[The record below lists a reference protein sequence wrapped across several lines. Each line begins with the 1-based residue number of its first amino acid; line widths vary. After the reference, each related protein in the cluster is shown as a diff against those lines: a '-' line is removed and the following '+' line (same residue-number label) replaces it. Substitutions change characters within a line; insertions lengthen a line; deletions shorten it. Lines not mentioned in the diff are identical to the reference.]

1 MRFFL
6 FGVFFLHSCRAPR
19 CCYAKC
25 VRARRCRAAARMATS
40 RARACCAARGGAPLS
55 DDWRGHLAVP
65 LRATAGLE
73 AARGSRGRRGASRSS
88 FFPLF
93 LFPPRHPTDPLR
105 PSLRFSLPLQVN
117 PASYTDFQGYAHFA
131 GGLACGMA
139 CLSAGLAIGI
149 VGDAGVRANAQ
160 QSKLFIIVILILIFA
175 EIIGLYGTSP
185 SPSDMTSVFLS
196 LTLLLPPSTR
206 PRLAFCPSGLIVGTS
221 LSLHLHLHPPQ
232 QQHHV

>member
-1 MRFFL
+1 
-6 FGVFFLHSCRAPR
+6 
-19 CCYAKC
+19 
-25 VRARRCRAAARMATS
+25 MATS
-40 RARACCAARGGAPLS
+40 QARACCAARGGAPLS
-55 DDWRGHLAVP
+55 DGWRGHLAVP

-73 AARGSRGRRGASRSS
+73 AARGSRGRRGASRARRSS

-93 LFPPRHPTDPLR
+93 LFPPRRPTDPLR

-185 SPSDMTSVFLS
+185 SPSDMTSVFLL
-196 LTLLLPPSTR
+196 LTLPLLLPSFPSTR

-221 LSLHLHLHPPQ
+221 LSLSPSSPSPSPTTTSCLTLFPTPHPFPTQ
-232 QQHHV
+232 P